1 MLFHPDLGEM
11 RVWVQMTDGLDGSLP
26 ETVRLI
32 SEGKIWETW
41 SQEPRKTP
49 GPAPGSGLL
58 RVRPE

>member
-1 MLFHPDLGEM
+1 MLFQHDLGEM

-26 ETVRLI
+26 ETARLF
-32 SEGKIWETW
+32 SEEKIWETW

-49 GPAPGSGLL
+49 APARGSGFL